1 MTKAKKITGFRALY
15 FHYCYLLGIFPKRRR
30 QHRQLPFSCRED
42 LIRAKELSDEVRLVV
57 KHHIDTP
64 EQLSVYQ
71 AGVEAEIQ
79 KTAAARKQLY
89 KKLRTKAVQADP
101 QQQEEIKDGIAGFT
115 GKLKK
120 LRREAKLCEDI
131 AMRSA
136 QIREKVE
143 AVRKEEKIGKKEQ
156 RRPDWQKGQ

>member
-1 MTKAKKITGFRALY
+1 M
-15 FHYCYLLGIFPKRRR
+15 
-30 QHRQLPFSCRED
+30 
-42 LIRAKELSDEVRLVV
+42 RLVV

-136 QIREKVE
+136 QIREKWKLS
-143 AVRKEEKIGKKEQ
+143 AKRKNRKKGTAPPRLAERPVTGGAGYSLIREEM
-156 RRPDWQKGQ
+156 R

>member
-1 MTKAKKITGFRALY
+1 M
-15 FHYCYLLGIFPKRRR
+15 
-30 QHRQLPFSCRED
+30 
-42 LIRAKELSDEVRLVV
+42 
-57 KHHIDTP
+57 
-64 EQLSVYQ
+64 
-71 AGVEAEIQ
+71 
-79 KTAAARKQLY
+79 
-89 KKLRTKAVQADP
+89 QADP

-136 QIREKVE
+136 QIREQVE